1 MLPTVVGATTSVRG
15 GAIESDRDG
24 GRAPA
29 AVRER
34 VDAPRARARVT
45 GAVGE
50 GHEPVP
56 DRVRVAQ
63 AEHGLPGEELVN
75 G

>member
-1 MLPTVVGATTSVRG
+1 MTGTAGVLPPRCA
-15 GAIESDRDG
+15 
-24 GRAPA
+24 
-29 AVRER
+29 ER
-34 VDAPRARARVT
+34 VDAPRALARVT

-56 DRVRVAQ
+56 DRVRVAP

>member
-1 MLPTVVGATTSVRG
+1 MLPPRCA
-15 GAIESDRDG
+15 
-24 GRAPA
+24 
-29 AVRER
+29 ER
-34 VDAPRARARVT
+34 VDAPRALARVT

-56 DRVRVAQ
+56 DRVRVAP